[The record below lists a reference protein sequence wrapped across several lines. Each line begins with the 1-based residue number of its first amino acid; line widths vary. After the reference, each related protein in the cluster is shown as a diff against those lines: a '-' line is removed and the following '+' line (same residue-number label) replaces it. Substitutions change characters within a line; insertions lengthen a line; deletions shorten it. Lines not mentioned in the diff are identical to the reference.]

1 MEVTASMV
9 KDLRE
14 QTGAGMMDCK
24 KALAETN
31 GNMEEAINYLR
42 EKGIAKS
49 AKKES
54 RIAAEGLA
62 NIYVDG
68 NKAVILEVNS
78 ETDFVSKNEEFRAMI
93 DTIGN
98 ALLKSNAT
106 TVEEAKESLNK
117 MNLVGTIGELIVE
130 KTAKIGEKLSLRR
143 FEILTKN
150 DDEHFG
156 SYIHMGGKIAA
167 LTLVKGASEDVA
179 KDVSMQAAAMKP
191 LYLNPSDVPADVLD
205 NEKNVL
211 KEQAINE
218 GKPADIAEKMVQG
231 RIQKFYKEICL
242 AEQAFIK
249 DGDLSVAKY
258 VANNGGE
265 ILKMVRYEVGEGMEK
280 RNDNFAEEVM
290 NQVKGN

>member
-1 MEVTASMV
+1 MEITASMV

-14 QTGAGMMDCK
+14 ASGAGMMDCK
-24 KALAETN
+24 KALSETN
-31 GNMEEAINYLR
+31 GDMDAAMNYLR

-62 NIYVDG
+62 NIYLKD
-68 NKAVILEVNS
+68 NKAVIIEVNS
-78 ETDFVSKNEEFRAMI
+78 ETDFVSKNEEFIAMI

-98 ALLKSNAT
+98 TILDSDAKTLD
-106 TVEEAKESLNK
+106 EANELACED
-117 MNLVGTIGELIVE
+117 GTIKDLIIN

-143 FEILTKN
+143 FAVLEKSA
-150 DDEHFG
+150 DEAFG

-167 LTLVKGASEDVA
+167 LTVVKGANEEVA
-179 KDVSMQAAAMKP
+179 KDVAMQAAAMKP
-191 LYLNPSDVPADVLD
+191 LYVFPKDVPADVLD
-205 NEKNVL
+205 NERSVL

-218 GKPADIAEKMVQG
+218 GKPADIAEKMVEG
-231 RIQKFYKEICL
+231 RIKKFYKEICL

-249 DGDLSVAKY
+249 DGDISVEKY
-258 VANNGGE
+258 VTNNGGE
-265 ILKMVRYEVGEGMEK
+265 LITMVRYEVGEGMEK

>member
-24 KALAETN
+24 KALSETN
-31 GNMEEAINYLR
+31 GNMEEAVNWLR

-62 NIYVDG
+62 NIYVNG
-68 NKAVILEVNS
+68 NKAVIVEVNS
-78 ETDFVSKNEEFRAMI
+78 ETDFVSKNEEFISMI
-93 DTIGN
+93 DTIGKC
-98 ALLKSNAT
+98 LLDSNAKT
-106 TVEEAKESLNK
+106 IEDAKKVSTSE
-117 MNLVGTIGELIVE
+117 GTIEELIVN

-143 FEILTKN
+143 FEIVNKN
-150 DDEHFG
+150 DDESFG
-156 SYIHMGGKIAA
+156 TYIHMGGKIAA
-167 LTLVKGASEDVA
+167 LTVIKGANENVA
-179 KDVSMQAAAMKP
+179 KDVAMQAAAMKP
-191 LYLNPSDVPADVLD
+191 LYVFPSEVPGDVLD
-205 NEKNVL
+205 NERNVL
-211 KEQAINE
+211 KEQAMNE
-218 GKPADIAEKMVQG
+218 GKSADIAEKMVEG
-231 RIQKFYKEICL
+231 RIKKFYKEICL

-249 DGDLSVAKY
+249 DGDISVEKY

-265 ILKMVRYEVGEGMEK
+265 IVKMIRYEVGEGMEK
-280 RNDNFAEEVM
+280 RSDNFAEEVM

>member
-24 KALAETN
+24 KALSETN
-31 GNMEEAINYLR
+31 GNMEEAVNWLR

-62 NIYVDG
+62 NIYVNG
-68 NKAVILEVNS
+68 NKAVIVEVNS
-78 ETDFVSKNEEFRAMI
+78 ETDFVSKNEEFTSMI

-98 ALLKSNAT
+98 ALLKSD
-106 TVEEAKESLNK
+106 VKEIEEAKKINTSG
-117 MNLVGTIGELIVE
+117 GTIEELIIN

-143 FEILTKN
+143 FEIVNKS
-150 DDEHFG
+150 DDEYFG
-156 SYIHMGGKIAA
+156 TYIHMGGKIAA
-167 LTLVKGASEDVA
+167 LTVVKGSNENVA
-179 KDVSMQAAAMKP
+179 KDVAMQAAAMKP
-191 LYLNPSDVPADVLD
+191 LYVFPSDVPGDVLD
-205 NEKNVL
+205 NERNVL
-211 KEQAINE
+211 KEQAMNE
-218 GKPADIAEKMVQG
+218 GKPSDIAEKMVEG
-231 RIQKFYKEICL
+231 RIKKFYKEICL

-249 DGDLSVAKY
+249 DGDLSVEKY

-265 ILKMVRYEVGEGMEK
+265 IVKMIRYEVGEGMEK
-280 RNDNFAEEVM
+280 RCDNFAEEVM

>member
-31 GNMEEAINYLR
+31 GNMDEAVNWLR

-93 DTIGN
+93 DTIGG
-98 ALLKSNAT
+98 ALLKSNVET
-106 TVEEAKESLNK
+106 IEEAKELTTDE
-117 MNLVGTIGELIVE
+117 GTVGELIVN

-143 FEILTKN
+143 FAIVNKN
-150 DDEHFG
+150 DDEFFG

-167 LTLVKGASEDVA
+167 LTVVKGASEEVA
-179 KDVSMQAAAMKP
+179 KDVAMQAAAMKP
-191 LYLNPSDVPADVLD
+191 LYTFPSEVPADVID
-205 NEKNVL
+205 NERTVL
-211 KEQAINE
+211 KEQAMNE
-218 GKPADIAEKMVQG
+218 GKPAEIAEKMVEG
-231 RIQKFYKEICL
+231 RIKKFYKEICL
-242 AEQAFIK
+242 SEQAFIK
-249 DGDLSVAKY
+249 DGDLSVEKY

-265 ILKMVRYEVGEGMEK
+265 IKSMVRYEVGEGMAK

>member
-1 MEVTASMV
+1 
-9 KDLRE
+9 
-14 QTGAGMMDCK
+14 
-24 KALAETN
+24 
-31 GNMEEAINYLR
+31 
-42 EKGIAKS
+42 
-49 AKKES
+49 
-54 RIAAEGLA
+54 
-62 NIYVDG
+62 
-68 NKAVILEVNS
+68 
-78 ETDFVSKNEEFRAMI
+78 MI

-98 ALLKSNAT
+98 ALLNSNAT
-106 TVEEAKESLNK
+106 SVEEAKEVETSE
-117 MNLVGTIGELIVE
+117 GTIGELIVE

-218 GKPADIAEKMVQG
+218 GKPADIAEKW
-231 RIQKFYKEICL
+231 YKE
-242 AEQAFIK
+242 EFKSSIK
-249 DGDLSVAKY
+249 KSVLLNKHLSKM
-258 VANNGGE
+258 E
-265 ILKMVRYEVGEGMEK
+265 I
-280 RNDNFAEEVM
+280 
-290 NQVKGN
+290 

>member
-49 AKKES
+49 LKKES

-78 ETDFVSKNEEFRAMI
+78 ETDFVSKNDEFREMI
-93 DTIGN
+93 DTIGK
-98 ALLKSNAT
+98 ALLSSDAK
-106 TVEEAKESLNK
+106 TVEEAKDVATSE
-117 MNLVGTIGELIVE
+117 GTIGELIIA

-167 LTLVKGASEDVA
+167 LTLVKGASEEIA

-191 LYLNPSDVPADVLD
+191 MYLNISDVPADVVD
-205 NEKNVL
+205 NEKMVL
-211 KEQAINE
+211 TEQAMNE
-218 GKPADIAEKMVQG
+218 GKTKEIAEKMVEG
-231 RIQKFYKEICL
+231 RIKKFFKEICL

-249 DGDLSVAKY
+249 DSDFSVSKF

-290 NQVKGN
+290 SQVKGN